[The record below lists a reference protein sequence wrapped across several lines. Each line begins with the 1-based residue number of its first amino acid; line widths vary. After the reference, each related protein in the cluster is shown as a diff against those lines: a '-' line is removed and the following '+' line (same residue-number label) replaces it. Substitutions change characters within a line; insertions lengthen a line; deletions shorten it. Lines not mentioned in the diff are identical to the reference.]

1 MVFVFIDLESYFQVL
16 LEFVGVRNLP
26 DGHKGSLFVSF
37 TKSQPDIFFDSKRK
51 LTILSES
58 KEKQVA
64 MFQCEPTGELLFEL
78 ISHSPSNLPLTRTS
92 KTLGTSSLSLKDLL
106 APVSKLSME
115 RWLDLVPC
123 SGNVNSKPIGLR
135 VAVSLTVPAPAQRTL
150 DMVHSRPVSKSSCFF
165 PLPGKIKDPN
175 SRMHVIDESGT
186 KLISL
191 QIRYPF
197 LCFPASKLTL
207 PDFYLFVSLH
217 FPCLIICISYIYL
230 IKNVKVSLLSKKIYE
245 KNVKI
250 SQ

>member
-1 MVFVFIDLESYFQVL
+1 MDFGFIDLDSFFQVL

-37 TKSQPDIFFDSKRK
+37 SKSQLDVFFDTKRK

-64 MFQCEPTGELLFEL
+64 SFQCEPTGELLFEL

-106 APVSKLSME
+106 APVSKLSFE

-123 SGNVNSKPIGLR
+123 SGNVNSKPIGLH
-135 VAVSLTVPAPAQRTL
+135 VAISSTVPAPAQRVL
-150 DMVHSRPVSKSSCFF
+150 DMVYSRPASKSSCFF

-175 SRMHVIDESGT
+175 SRMHVTDESGT

-191 QIRYPF
+191 QIRYTC
-197 LCFPASKLTL
+197 LCFPADKLA
-207 PDFYLFVSLH
+207 YLIF
-217 FPCLIICISYIYL
+217 IICILLIYSMCEGL
-230 IKNVKVSLLSKKIYE
+230 CFLYLSDYE
-245 KNVKI
+245 C
-250 SQ
+250 